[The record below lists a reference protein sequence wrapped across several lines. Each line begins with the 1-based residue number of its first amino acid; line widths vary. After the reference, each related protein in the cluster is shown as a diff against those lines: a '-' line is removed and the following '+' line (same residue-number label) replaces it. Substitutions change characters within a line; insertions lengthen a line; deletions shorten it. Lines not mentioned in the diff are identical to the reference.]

1 MRCVR
6 TRLTAVL
13 ITAAATSLTLGAA
26 GASAASPDPPNG
38 TAAANGVPTQ
48 QASET
53 PQQYVQHLRAMGFT
67 GWLIP
72 KKHGR

>member
-1 MRCVR
+1 MRCLR

-26 GASAASPDPPNG
+26 GASAASPNPANG

-53 PQQYVQHLRAMGFT
+53 QRQ
-67 GWLIP
+67 
-72 KKHGR
+72 